1 MSATFKLQYFGW
13 SWLPIFMDTVAS
25 FSVMV
30 FSSTSYMYL
39 SVPPQRKLLKILPV
53 FCQLADTKFDSFLFS
68 VDSGW
73 CIGRVYFLS
82 SAGQSS

>member
-1 MSATFKLQYFGW
+1 MVAYFYRYGCKFQRDGLFHALHTCRCLGEWPQCSPSKKTPEKL
-13 SWLPIFMDTVAS
+13 
-25 FSVMV
+25 
-30 FSSTSYMYL
+30 
-39 SVPPQRKLLKILPV
+39 ILPV
-53 FCQLADTKFDSFLFS
+53 FCQRADAKFDTILFS